1 MEFGSLFDSILTRGR
16 KTLDDYAV
24 ADFIVPDAERKV
36 LDALADICTCTQFG
50 DISMEE
56 VINVAESVRYQPNY
70 KPQTRYDRIAKYSK
84 YYDTIKSGK
93 KVVSQKDWDDAV
105 EMAKIFRTDPY
116 LKNLFG
122 TRNTEDVEYIYQAQF
137 VITANIDGEDVTL
150 KVMPDLMVVNHWEK
164 TIQLVDLKTSTVP
177 GYEFAENFPKIR
189 YDIQAELYT
198 DVVSSIIIGDEEY
211 RDYTVLPYL
220 FTDISR
226 SDKVPVTY
234 AYDPRHGLNYTK
246 NGKTYEY
253 KGWKELLGE
262 ILVYEAN
269 ESKVPSYITTTGP
282 NDLLSIISR

>member
-24 ADFIVPDAERKV
+24 ADFSVPDAERKV

-150 KVMPDLMVVNHWEK
+150 KVMPDLMVVNHRER

-177 GYEFAENFPKIR
+177 GYEFAENFLKFR

-220 FTDISR
+220 FTDVSR

-234 AYDPRHGLNYTK
+234 EYDPRHGLNYIK

-269 ESKVPSYITTTGP
+269 ESKVPSHITTTGP
-282 NDLLSIISR
+282 NDLISIISR